1 MNMPKTPF
9 STRLSGSAKETELR
23 LRSIFQW
30 KKKRPPVMLV
40 VLTAVVVLLCFGLFS
55 CVPQEKPPADDP
67 IVETTPKT
75 EEPEPTQTEEQPAEN
90 LPTLTVAVEDLLN
103 TMQQIE
109 EKEDYPAQI
118 YQVEVTGLSLPVT
131 LTMHLDLVAEL
142 EAHGQRVILTNPL
155 DIYGNC
161 NFDLFE
167 ADGAVILEGG
177 YYWIGDVYILSPEGS
192 SEMHPGEEA
201 SYYLYRDDQGNLK
214 YRLTNN
220 KIADITQIGALS
232 AVTQYGEL
240 LSAHGDASIVNGE
253 AVFAEPERQKFAEYE
268 RLWQEF
274 EQGWWSEHY
283 HSVEEILEINRA
295 KKEGREPSPIY
306 STEYRDQLIC
316 DYYTRTY
323 QRDVYMANEMPEQVQ
338 QGNERIDEI
347 VVLGETRVYEVTGQ
361 LLEIYK
367 SRYDGSSWNRYS
379 SHLVIT
385 KGIDNAYEQII
396 GTAYIREG
404 QTAEKVI
411 LEKVHGLSDLEVSLW
426 REGYPWPVGP
436 GSQIHIYREAYEGP
450 ETVEVLEGWEPIY
463 QEGDYWAVHRWSGV
477 DALCYHRLA
486 DAQTGYYDIEVNTFD
501 TTRTDLRTYRGIRVG
516 DSRAKVMETYPELK
530 SGDYWGKYPGE
541 DYLWYCT
548 SELDFGA
555 ALIFFF
561 EDDTVSRIVLNDMF
575 N

>member
-1 MNMPKTPF
+1 MKMPKSPF

-30 KKKRPPVMLV
+30 KKKRPPVVLI

-118 YQVEVTGLSLPVT
+118 YQVEVTGLSVPVT

-142 EAHGQRVILTNPL
+142 EAHGQRVILSNPL

-192 SEMHPGEEA
+192 SEIHPGEEA

-253 AVFAEPERQKFAEYE
+253 AVFAEPERQEFAEYE

-323 QRDVYMANEMPEQVQ
+323 QRGVYMAHEMPEQVQ

-404 QTAEKVI
+404 QTAEEVI
-411 LEKVHGLSDLEVSLW
+411 LEKVYGLSDLEVSLW

-436 GSQIHIYREAYEGP
+436 GSQIHIYREAYDGP

-463 QEGDYWAVHRWSGV
+463 YEGDYWAIHRWDGV
-477 DALCYHRLA
+477 EALCYHRAA
-486 DAQTGYYDIEVNTFD
+486 DGGYGVSSFD

-516 DSRAKVMETYPELK
+516 DSWAKVMETYPELK
-530 SGDYWGKYPGE
+530 SGDYWGKYPDE

-548 SELDFGA
+548 SEQDFGA